1 MRMVR
6 ELADRIQVLD
16 CRRTVAPEYQPQK
29 QGRCFVYRVIQG
41 KEP

>member
-16 CRRTVAPEYQPQK
+16 CRRTVAPEYQLQK